1 MGNVVISG
9 VTYPIYGEHTTP
21 DATLPEGLRSAK
33 QYFKAAS
40 HASAWFDADGATQK
54 NALVTTARTFDR
66 QTWQGAETAPPQDL
80 AHPRSGMTDRY
91 GEAVDPDEIHL
102 NIILGSYEYALDLIN
117 KANLQDDKSS
127 GSNTKRLKAGSVE
140 IERFKAE
147 KGPRFTTRV
156 NELVGEF
163 LISATAAVVGLATG
177 TCGEPLVDA
186 ESGEGGAE
194 RSAGFA

>member
-9 VTYPIYGEHTTP
+9 VTYPIYGEHTTGS
-21 DATLPEGLRSAK
+21 DSAK
-33 QYFKAAS
+33 VYFKAAT
-40 HASAWFDADGATQK
+40 HADAWFAADGATQK
-54 NALVTTARTFDR
+54 KALVTTARAFDR

-80 AHPRSGMTDRY
+80 AHPRSGMVDRY
-91 GEAVDPDEIHL
+91 GNAVADDVIHP

-117 KANLQDDKSS
+117 KEKLQDDSSS

-163 LISATAAVVGLATG
+163 LASAGAAAVGLATG
-177 TCGEPLVDA
+177 TGGEPLVDA
-186 ESGEGGAE
+186 ETGEGGAE